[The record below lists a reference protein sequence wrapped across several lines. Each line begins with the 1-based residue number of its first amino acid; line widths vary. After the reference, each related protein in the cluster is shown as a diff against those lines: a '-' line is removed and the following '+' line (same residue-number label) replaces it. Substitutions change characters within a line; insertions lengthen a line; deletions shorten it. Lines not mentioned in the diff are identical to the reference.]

1 MKSINITG
9 TLRKEI
15 SKQEVKNLRK
25 AGKVICVL
33 YGGEHNVHFSADA
46 LQFRNLVYTP
56 EVSTVNLDIDGK
68 KYSAVMKDV
77 QFHPIH
83 DHILH
88 VDFLEIRPE
97 KKVTIQIPV
106 KLTGSSIGV
115 KEGGR
120 LIQKMRKVQI
130 SALPAN
136 LPDAIEIDI
145 SPLKIGDSIRIRDLK
160 KEGVEFLDSP
170 NNIVVGV
177 RVTRQVVEETPAAAG
192 AAPAAAAT
200 PAAAPAS
207 AEKKAPEK
215 DKK

>member
-1 MKSINITG
+1 
-9 TLRKEI
+9 
-15 SKQEVKNLRK
+15 
-25 AGKVICVL
+25 
-33 YGGEHNVHFSADA
+33 
-46 LQFRNLVYTP
+46 
-56 EVSTVNLDIDGK
+56 
-68 KYSAVMKDV
+68 
-77 QFHPIH
+77 
-83 DHILH
+83 
-88 VDFLEIRPE
+88 
-97 KKVTIQIPV
+97 
-106 KLTGSSIGV
+106 
-115 KEGGR
+115 
-120 LIQKMRKVQI
+120 
-130 SALPAN
+130 

-177 RVTRQVVEETPAAAG
+177 RVTRQVVEESPAAAG

>member
-15 SKQEVKNLRK
+15 SKQEVKSLRK

-33 YGGEHNVHFSADA
+33 YGGEQNVHFSAEA

-56 EVSTVNLDIDGK
+56 HVNTVNLDIDGK
-68 KYSAVMKDV
+68 TYTAIMQDA

-83 DHILH
+83 DNILH
-88 VDFLEIRPE
+88 IDFLEINPE
-97 KKVTIQIPV
+97 KNVTIQIPV
-106 KLTGSSIGV
+106 KVTGAAEGV
-115 KEGGR
+115 KAGGR

-130 SALPAN
+130 SALPAH
-136 LPDAIEIDI
+136 LPDNIEIDI
-145 SPLKIGDSIRIRDLK
+145 TPLKIGDSVKIGDLK
-160 KEGVEFLDSP
+160 KEGVTFLDSP

-177 RVTRQVVEETPAAAG
+177 RVTRQVVEETPAAA
-192 AAPAAAAT
+192 AAAT
-200 PAAAPAS
+200 PAAAAPAAAAPA

-215 DKK
+215 K